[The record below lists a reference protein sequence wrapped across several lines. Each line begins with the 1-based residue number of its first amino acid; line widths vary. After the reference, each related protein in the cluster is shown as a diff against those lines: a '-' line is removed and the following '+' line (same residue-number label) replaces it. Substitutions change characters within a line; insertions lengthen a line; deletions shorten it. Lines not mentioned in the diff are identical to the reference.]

1 MKNDCAQK
9 LTISA
14 TYLCVCHC
22 GLSTGA
28 QKQKLEKRFQK
39 RDFRKTLCPN
49 TIFLEYRLI
58 NMDSLKDNIISKY
71 CTKDFS
77 FSVEK
82 I

>member
-14 TYLCVCHC
+14 TYLCACHC

-39 RDFRKTLCPN
+39 NL
-49 TIFLEYRLI
+49 
-58 NMDSLKDNIISKY
+58 MSKY
-71 CTKDFS
+71 HIFRI
-77 FSVEK
+77 SVDKHGLFERYYLK
-82 I
+82 ILH